1 MPAII
6 QDRRTPQEHTTHTVI
21 VRGIDR
27 GMSGWGLAAG
37 GTSVAAWAC
46 RPQDLDRVEAWV
58 RNRRDLDRV
67 TVTDRVRV
75 PRGCAHYSL
84 YVVHD
89 DHPARQGDQ

>member
-1 MPAII
+1 MPATV
-6 QDRRTPQEHTTHTVI
+6 QDRRSPEEHTTHTVI
-21 VRGIDR
+21 VQGVDVP
-27 GMSGWGLAAG
+27 MSGWGLASG

-46 RPQDLDRVEAWV
+46 RPHDLERVEAWV

-75 PRGCAHYSL
+75 PPGCAHYSL

-89 DHPARQGDQ
+89 EHTALTGG